1 MIGGIPITKQ
11 QRYLAGRTDLVAL
24 LRSRGETL
32 KKLGSEWE
40 WKFHDERVT
49 IRNNVWFDQY
59 TQKGGDAVDFFR
71 YFYGESEEQAAAM
84 LLNCSVQDLEKLP
97 SRSPPMSSPPKQ
109 EEPKQLEIPS
119 ANGNMRRVFAYLCQT
134 RGIDPEV
141 VSAFARKGLLY
152 ESADHHNAVFV
163 GRDEQGEIRHLH
175 ARGTLTGS
183 HFRQTLPGSEKEYS
197 FHWPGTSGKLYAFE
211 APIDLLSYISLH
223 PEGWQDHSYVA
234 LCGVSAAPIHHLLE
248 TQPQLQDVT
257 LCLDNDKAGHNAAR
271 RIAGELLREWNVTVS
286 AEFSTLK
293 DWNDELLAN
302 HQEESESMT
311 MTM

>member
-134 RGIDPEV
+134 RGIAPEV
-141 VSAFARKGLLY
+141 VSAFARKGLIC
-152 ESADHHNAVFV
+152 EDANHHNAMFV

-183 HFRQTLPGSEKEYS
+183 HFRQTLPGSLGEFS
-197 FHWPGTSGKLYAFE
+197 FHWQGTSGKLYAFE

-223 PEGWQDHSYVA
+223 PEGWQKHTYVA

-248 TQPQLQDVT
+248 TQPQLEEIT

-286 AEFSTLK
+286 AEFPTLK
-293 DWNDELLAN
+293 DWNDELLAV
-302 HQEESESMT
+302 HQEESQGMT
-311 MTM
+311 MSM

>member
-59 TQKGGDAVDFFR
+59 TQKGGDAVDFFH
-71 YFYGESEEQAAAM
+71 YFYGESEEQAVPM

-97 SRSPPMSSPPKQ
+97 ARSPPVSSRPKQ

-119 ANGNMRRVFAYLCQT
+119 VNGHMRRVFAYLCQT
-134 RGIDPEV
+134 RGIALEV

-234 LCGVSAAPIHHLLE
+234 LCGVSAAPIHQLLE
-248 TQPQLQDVT
+248 TQPQLEEVT
-257 LCLDNDKAGHNAAR
+257 LCLDSDEAGHNAAH
-271 RIAGELLREWNVTVS
+271 RIAGELLREWNVTMS
-286 AEFSTLK
+286 AEFPTLK
-293 DWNDELLAN
+293 DWNDELLSFR
-302 HQEESESMT
+302 QEENQGLTMSM
-311 MTM
+311 

>member
-1 MIGGIPITKQ
+1 MIGGIPITKK

-49 IRNNVWFDQY
+49 IRGHLWFDQY

-84 LLNCSVQDLEKLP
+84 LLNCSLSDLEKLP
-97 SRSPPMSSPPKQ
+97 ARSPPSLSRSKQ
-109 EEPKQLEIPS
+109 EEPKHLEIPP
-119 ANGNMRRVFAYLCQT
+119 AHKDMRRLFAYLCQT
-134 RGIDPEV
+134 RGIAPEV

-163 GRDEQGEIRHLH
+163 GRDEQGKIRHLH

-197 FHWPGTSGKLYAFE
+197 FHWPGTSGKLYTFE
-211 APIDLLSYISLH
+211 APVDMLSYISLH
-223 PEGWQDHSYVA
+223 PEGWQNHSYVA

-248 TQPQLQDVT
+248 TQPQLQGVT

-302 HQEESESMT
+302 HQEENESMT

>member
-1 MIGGIPITKQ
+1 MIGGIPITKK

-97 SRSPPMSSPPKQ
+97 ARSPPVSSRPRQ
-109 EEPKQLEIPS
+109 EEPKQLEIPP
-119 ANGNMRRVFAYLCQT
+119 AHKDMRRVFAYLCQT
-134 RGIDPEV
+134 RGITPEV
-141 VSAFARKGLLY
+141 VSAFARKGLIY
-152 ESADHHNAVFV
+152 ESAKHHNAVFV
-163 GRDEQGEIRHLH
+163 GRSEQGKVRHLH

-197 FHWPGTSGKLYAFE
+197 FHWLGVSGKLYAFE
-211 APIDLLSYISLH
+211 APVDMLSYISLH
-223 PEGWQDHSYVA
+223 PEGWQNHTYVA

-248 TQPQLQDVT
+248 TQPQIGEVT
-257 LCLDNDKAGHNAAR
+257 LCLDSDEAGHNAAR

-286 AEFSTLK
+286 AEFPTLK

-302 HQEESESMT
+302 HQEENESMT

>member
-1 MIGGIPITKQ
+1 MIGGIPITKK

-24 LRSRGETL
+24 LRSRGQTL

-40 WKFHDERVT
+40 WKFLDERVT
-49 IRNNVWFDQY
+49 IRGHLWFDQY

-71 YFYGESEEQAAAM
+71 YFYGESEEQAVAM

-97 SRSPPMSSPPKQ
+97 ARSPPRAAPFKEREEKMLEVPP
-109 EEPKQLEIPS
+109 
-119 ANGNMRRVFAYLCQT
+119 AYGNMRRAFAYLCQT
-134 RGIDPEV
+134 RGIAPEV

-248 TQPQLQDVT
+248 TQPQLEEVT
-257 LCLDNDKAGHNAAR
+257 LCLDNDGAGHKAAR
-271 RIAGELLREWNVTVS
+271 RIAAELLNEWNVTVS
-286 AEFSTLK
+286 AEFPSQK
-293 DWNDELLAN
+293 DWNDELLTN
-302 HQEESESMT
+302 RQEEAQGLTMSM
-311 MTM
+311 

>member
-32 KKLGSEWE
+32 KRLGSEWE
-40 WKFHDERVT
+40 WKFHNERVT

-59 TQKGGDAVDFFR
+59 TQRGGDAVDFFR

-84 LLNCSVQDLEKLP
+84 LLNCSIADLEKLP
-97 SRSPPMSSPPKQ
+97 ARSPPRGAPTIDKQ
-109 EEPKQLEIPS
+109 EKTLEVPP
-119 ANGNMRRVFAYLCQT
+119 AHKDMRRVFAYLCQT
-134 RGIDPEV
+134 RGIAPEV

-163 GRDEQGEIRHLH
+163 GWDEQGKIRHLH

-197 FHWPGTSGKLYAFE
+197 FHWQGANGKLYAFE
-211 APIDLLSYISLH
+211 APIDMLSYISLH
-223 PEGWQDHSYVA
+223 LEGWQKHTYVA
-234 LCGVSAAPIHHLLE
+234 LCGVSAAPIYHLLE
-248 TQPQLQDVT
+248 TQPQLEEIT
-257 LCLDNDKAGHNAAR
+257 LCLDNDEAGQAAAR
-271 RIAGELLREWNVTVS
+271 RIAGELLNEWNVTVS
-286 AEFSTLK
+286 AEFPTLK

-302 HQEESESMT
+302 RQEENQGMT
-311 MTM
+311 MSM

>member
-1 MIGGIPITKQ
+1 MIGGIPITKK

-32 KKLGSEWE
+32 KRLGSEWE

-49 IRNNVWFDQY
+49 IRGHLWFDQY
-59 TQKGGDAVDFFR
+59 AQKGGDAVDFFH

-97 SRSPPMSSPPKQ
+97 SRSPPRGAPTTDKQ
-109 EEPKQLEIPS
+109 EKTLEIPPAHS
-119 ANGNMRRVFAYLCQT
+119 NMRRAFAYLCQT
-134 RGIDPEV
+134 RGIAPEV
-141 VSAFARKGLLY
+141 VSAFAHARLLY
-152 ESADHHNAVFV
+152 ESAGHHNAVFV
-163 GRDEQGEIRHLH
+163 GRDELGKVRHLH

-197 FHWPGTSGKLYAFE
+197 LHWPGTSGKLYAFE

-223 PEGWQDHSYVA
+223 PEGWRDHTYVA

-248 TQPQLQDVT
+248 TQPQIGEVT
-257 LCLDNDKAGHNAAR
+257 LCLDSDEAGHNAAR
-271 RIAGELLREWNVTVS
+271 RIADELLREWNVTVS
-286 AEFSTLK
+286 AEFPNQK

>member
-1 MIGGIPITKQ
+1 MIGGIPITKK

-49 IRNNVWFDQY
+49 IRGHLWFDQY
-59 TQKGGDAVDFFR
+59 AQKGGDAVDFFH

-97 SRSPPMSSPPKQ
+97 ARSPPVSSRPKQ

-119 ANGNMRRVFAYLCQT
+119 VNGHMRRVFAYLCQT
-134 RGIDPEV
+134 RGIAPEV

-163 GRDEQGEIRHLH
+163 GRDEHGEIRHLH

-183 HFRQTLPGSEKEYS
+183 SFRQTIPGSEKAYS
-197 FHWPGTSGKLYAFE
+197 FHWQGLSGKLYAFE

-234 LCGVSAAPIHHLLE
+234 LCGVSAAPIHRLLE
-248 TQPQLQDVT
+248 AKPQLQEVV
-257 LCLDNDKAGHNAAR
+257 LCLDNDEAGHKAAR
-271 RIAGELLREWNVTVS
+271 RIAAELLREWNVTVS
-286 AEFSTLK
+286 AEFPSQK
-293 DWNDELLAN
+293 DWNDELLSFRP
-302 HQEESESMT
+302 EESQGLTMSM
-311 MTM
+311 